1 MTPEEHLEAIVIK
14 RLNNM
19 FVLIFQ

>member
-1 MTPEEHLEAIVIK
+1 MTPEEPLEAIVIK

-19 FVLIFQ
+19 FVLILQ